1 MVIHSYIQH
10 LMAISIY
17 EVEANLETFSTQLNG
32 VVDTLD
38 AAGLRLDVAHSSN
51 IIFCH
56 LEKKNALSETD
67 NLENHLEIVICAV
80 CD

>member
-10 LMAISIY
+10 LMAISLY

-38 AAGLRLDVAHSSN
+38 AAGLRLDVARSSN
-51 IIFCH
+51 IIF
-56 LEKKNALSETD
+56 
-67 NLENHLEIVICAV
+67 VI
-80 CD
+80 